1 MMRRGAR
8 DLVGHARRDRGFVLI
23 AVLVVIAAAILVATG
38 AIFAARGATASS
50 RAADLERR
58 LRDAALDGVRVAAD
72 RLARDRAALLAGGV
86 PKDNDGGDEGAVLLS
101 IPDGPRQIEV
111 RLIPQ
116 WSGALYASE
125 CAKLDANTAPS
136 AAIERLADSGSETA
150 RAICTEILARR
161 PLASIDVAASFAG
174 TVVDAD
180 ADAADSAVET
190 VLGPLAFVGEERTLR
205 EEQRGGARD
214 AQIPLPLIELLTVHS
229 AEPLVDLAGNPRLDL
244 IAAFDG
250 NSSGGRAT
258 ASLELL
264 EDAEVEVLE
273 KLVLGL
279 RGKQPPAAGADGAI
293 AAALLGRGVEPARV
307 DRIMDQ
313 CTLEA
318 GTHGAPRVDIVR
330 ADVRVL
336 SAIEGLG
343 PEAAARIIDLRGTL
357 DEDERAGTSWL
368 LTRRVLGAEE
378 YGAVAGRIS
387 HRSAI
392 WRCRV
397 EARIA
402 AAEDAGDNR
411 VVEVGPRTAA
421 TFDCIIDISAERP
434 RLAFLRDVTLLS
446 SARALAARS
455 VAELDGAESDLADAA
470 TSTDGEGP
478 TGERI
483 SGLEIPDLDA
493 ERASDID
500 AGRTSD
506 IDDAPTNQ
514 PFGGARPR
522 PSRTFRSPRFDLPA
536 PGATMSAPPE
546 RGRARP
552 SGRDIP
558 RRGTDGGL

>member
-1 MMRRGAR
+1 MRSSMRCHRLDGR
-8 DLVGHARRDRGFVLI
+8 VDRGFVLI

-38 AIFAARGATASS
+38 AIFAARGAAASS

-72 RLARDRAALLAGGV
+72 RLARDRAVILAGGA
-86 PKDNDGGDEGAVLLS
+86 PKDNDGGDGGAVLLTV
-101 IPDGPRQIEV
+101 PDGPRRIEV
-111 RLIPQ
+111 RLVPQ
-116 WSGALYASE
+116 WSGGLYASE

-136 AAIERLADSGSETA
+136 AAIARVAESGSETA
-150 RAICTEILARR
+150 RALCAQIAARR
-161 PLASIDVAASFAG
+161 PLASVDVAASFVAAS
-174 TVVDAD
+174 VDAG
-180 ADAADSAVET
+180 ADGVDPAIEA
-190 VLGPLAFVGEERTLR
+190 VLGPLALVGDERTVR
-205 EEQRGGARD
+205 EEEQGAARD
-214 AQIPLPLIELLTVHS
+214 RELSPPLVELLTVHA
-229 AEPLVDLAGNPRLDL
+229 AEPLVDAAGNARLDL
-244 IAAFDG
+244 IAAFGG

-258 ASLELL
+258 ASLDLL

-279 RGKQPPAAGADGAI
+279 RGKQPPAEGADGVV
-293 AAALLGRGVEPARV
+293 AAALLSRGVEPARV

-336 SAIEGLG
+336 SAVEGLG
-343 PEAAARIIDLRGTL
+343 PEAAARIVDLRGTL
-357 DEDERAGTSWL
+357 DEDERTGTSWL

-402 AAEDAGDNR
+402 AAEDAGDDR
-411 VVEVGPRTAA
+411 VAEAGPRSAA
-421 TFDCIIDISAERP
+421 TFDCIIDVSAERP

-446 SARALAARS
+446 SARALVARS
-455 VAELDGAESDLADAA
+455 VATIDGAEAGAADAPTA
-470 TSTDGEGP
+470 AADAPTAAADASTAADGEV
-478 TGERI
+478 
-483 SGLEIPDLDA
+483 
-493 ERASDID
+493 ID
-500 AGRTSD
+500 TDPTSD
-506 IDDAPTNQ
+506 IDDAPTDE
-514 PFGGARPR
+514 PFGGAQPR
-522 PSRTFRSPRFDLPA
+522 PSRTFRAPRFDLPV
-536 PGATMSAPPE
+536 PDATMSAPPE

-558 RRGTDGGL
+558 GRADRGTGRGL